1 MIFIVHEIIH
11 DRVMI
16 MGVLSSARRRWIALV
31 VVCIG
36 QLMIVVDASIV
47 NVALPTI
54 QHNLHFTQSSLT
66 WVVDAYM
73 ISYGGFLLLV
83 GRLGDLVGRKRA
95 WPS

>member
-54 QHNLHFTQSSLT
+54 QHNLHFTQSPLT